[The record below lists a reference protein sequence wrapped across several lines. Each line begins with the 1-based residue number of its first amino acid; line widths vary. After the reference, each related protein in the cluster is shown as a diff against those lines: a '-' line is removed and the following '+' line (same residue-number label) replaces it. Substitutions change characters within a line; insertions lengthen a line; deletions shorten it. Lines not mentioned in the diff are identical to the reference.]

1 MAVSACRAALCEGK
15 PQNRA
20 QLAGLCQEIFDAWG
34 VEAELVPLSLTEA
47 ESRMPS
53 GAFARCH
60 KSDLVSLAWVE
71 EFSRAEVLLRDGT
84 RLPVSRT
91 FYAPFQS
98 ALSRRAWRPQRRP
111 AASSVFSRFGARAG
125 AGRLLFR
132 PAAGIMA
139 LR

>member
-47 ESRMPS
+47 ESRMPA

-60 KSDLVSLAWVE
+60 KSYLVSLAWVE

-98 ALSRRAWRPQRRP
+98 ALIHYLNRRA
-111 AASSVFSRFGARAG
+111 
-125 AGRLLFR
+125 
-132 PAAGIMA
+132 
-139 LR
+139 